1 VPSVAGLVVASLAA
15 GPAAWWPLALGTLLV
30 GLGQGCFAVNAITLR
45 QFAAAPSMRAQATA
59 VHRFVSW
66 GALPAGSLAAGI
78 VGQEFGVRVAVVAA
92 GLISAGCFWPLLR
105 SPLRSIKT
113 TGDAGDRSGRPPP

>member
-1 VPSVAGLVVASLAA
+1 
-15 GPAAWWPLALGTLLV
+15 
-30 GLGQGCFAVNAITLR
+30 
-45 QFAAAPSMRAQATA
+45 MRAQATA

-66 GALPAGSLAAGI
+66 GALPVGSLATGI

-92 GLISAGCFWPLLR
+92 GLISASCFWPLLR

-113 TGDAGDRSGRPPP
+113 TGDAGARSRQPPP